1 MPLAKKACP
10 GVGFGTLARIRWA
23 GESIN
28 TVLPSA
34 YIGGEAAKVQL
45 LHKRGVPRMHSASSV
60 VAGKTAQV
68 VAQVVFIAAGA
79 VAGAANLPPESPAR
93 AGMLAITALATA
105 IVALLFWLQQRGMFR
120 TLTALLPVRALTNRA
135 ESLRQLDD
143 RIFEFYRKDRRHF
156 VLSTAAYFGGWMAD
170 TLEILLVS
178 HLLGMPIDFSQALA
192 VEAFISVAKA
202 LGIFVPGALGVQ
214 ESGIVFLCYLFGLP
228 PALGVSYAIIRRGRE
243 VVYAAIGGMFLYAE
257 WLLFPE
263 PDCARRGGAGL
274 KAIICAAGRGVRLGA
289 NSPKILLEFGGRTL
303 LEWHA
308 LRLREAGVHDVVL
321 VTGHLREQIA
331 RVLPEIGAR
340 HGLSM
345 RELVNER
352 FHEGSV
358 LSLAAALPEIEG
370 SREPNFV
377 DGCRRALSRADART
391 ADPLDPSDGV
401 AARSGIFHQG

>member
-1 MPLAKKACP
+1 MKLALKIFVAALGLALFAWFVQRAGVGEIARAFANLGWLAPVVLLPFGLVYLLDTLGWRFAFGDEGVP

-34 YIGGEAAKVQL
+34 YIGGEAVKVQL

-79 VAGAANLPPESPAR
+79 VAGAANSSSGIPGARWNARRSPR
-93 AGMLAITALATA
+93 WRPSSWRCFSGFSNAGCSAPSPLSCPCA
-105 IVALLFWLQQRGMFR
+105 
-120 TLTALLPVRALTNRA
+120 ALTKRA
-135 ESLRQLDD
+135 ESFRRLDE

-257 WLLFPE
+257 GFSF
-263 PDCARRGGAGL
+263 R
-274 KAIICAAGRGVRLGA
+274 
-289 NSPKILLEFGGRTL
+289 N
-303 LEWHA
+303 
-308 LRLREAGVHDVVL
+308 
-321 VTGHLREQIA
+321 QIA
-331 RVLPEIGAR
+331 P
-340 HGLSM
+340 
-345 RELVNER
+345 REEVP
-352 FHEGSV
+352 V
-358 LSLAAALPEIEG
+358 
-370 SREPNFV
+370 
-377 DGCRRALSRADART
+377 
-391 ADPLDPSDGV
+391 
-401 AARSGIFHQG
+401 